1 MTFSK
6 HTPVI
11 CAFQEAYMLT
21 ELRRKKKCYIVNRKV
36 RNMQGDNRIFW
47 ALSLIVSASTVLPR
61 AEHFKYN
68 SEPVGFTGES
78 Q

>member
-1 MTFSK
+1 
-6 HTPVI
+6 
-11 CAFQEAYMLT
+11 
-21 ELRRKKKCYIVNRKV
+21 
-36 RNMQGDNRIFW
+36 MQGDNRIFW